1 MVPALHLIRPDVDHH
16 HPHFKKDLQTFF
28 DNAFFKISDLICFWD
43 VDGSGKRLKMTTAC
57 LSGRTLESVIKKRDR
72 FFRYFPN
79 EDDDKSDDDQDANN
93 MIVTI

>member
-1 MVPALHLIRPDVDHH
+1 MLIILIIILQRFADIFYNALL
-16 HPHFKKDLQTFF
+16 
-28 DNAFFKISDLICFWD
+28 NMSGLICFWD

-57 LSGRTLESVIKKRDR
+57 LFGRTLESVIKKRDR

-79 EDDDKSDDDQDANN
+79 EDDDKSDDDQNANN

>member
-1 MVPALHLIRPDVDHH
+1 MVRM
-16 HPHFKKDLQTFF
+16 K
-28 DNAFFKISDLICFWD
+28 

-79 EDDDKSDDDQDANN
+79 EDAGNSDDDRDAKNI
-93 MIVTI
+93 MVTMRANVILILI

>member
-1 MVPALHLIRPDVDHH
+1 MLIILIIILQRFADIFYNALL
-16 HPHFKKDLQTFF
+16 
-28 DNAFFKISDLICFWD
+28 NMSGLICFWD

-79 EDDDKSDDDQDANN
+79 EDAGNSDDDRDAKNI
-93 MIVTI
+93 MVTMRANVILIPI